1 MKQKIKPSIY
11 NSERYK
17 KETLK
22 KNKDKIKDSN
32 LTKAKKKLFKV
43 KRINNSDLYGS
54 STTTGEHLV
63 LTIAIDPNNDNV
75 ATATITSLEDSQGNP
90 LKQDQVRTGL
100 VMQLPAKQIRNFY
113 RKVGIKQELI
123 TKNVATGIVL
133 NYSML
138 RDPLYGAEIDESL
151 RKDIDTFLFNN
162 PRHKK
167 ISSKN
172 NHKIRRYI
180 K

>member
-11 NSERYK
+11 NSERYR
-17 KETLK
+17 KEALK
-22 KNKDKIKDSN
+22 KVRNTIQDSP

-63 LTIAIDPNNDNV
+63 LTIAIDPYNDNV

-90 LKQDQVRTGL
+90 TKQDQLRKGL
-100 VMQLPAKQIRNFY
+100 IMRLPVNQIHNFN
-113 RKVGIKQELI
+113 RKVGIQQVVI
-123 TKNVATGIVL
+123 TKNATTGTII

-138 RDPLYGAEIDESL
+138 RDPLYGASIDESL
-151 RKDIDTFLFNN
+151 KNNIDTFLFNN
-162 PRHKK
+162 PQHKK
-167 ISSKN
+167 SSSKN
-172 NHKIRRYI
+172 HHKVRRYI